1 MPTIQTDLHTH
12 TLLSGHAFCTLMENV
27 NAAAQ
32 AGVSAIALTEHAG
45 EPFLRDNLL
54 QSLFALGNR
63 HILPP
68 VIQGVRVF
76 AGAEV
81 DILPGGGLYG
91 ENLPFP
97 APEGARYYADTVLDY
112 ILKDARVVIASYHFG
127 TAEQDASLANT
138 EMFVRAASDPRVNIL
153 GHLDRNSLRYEID
166 PILEAAKAH
175 GTAVELNEASLAR
188 GGLPEERCVEIMD
201 RCAAMRVPIAVS
213 SDAHYCGQIGVYSRS
228 NALLTRLGF
237 PEELIV
243 NRSLESVNAFL
254 GVSAAQ

>member
-97 APEGARYYADTVLDY
+97 APEGARYY
-112 ILKDARVVIASYHFG
+112 
-127 TAEQDASLANT
+127 ANT